1 MICTKKLKITEKG
14 HKQERKRFLAKSKGC
29 RDEDAM
35 PLVHNVN
42 QQEDNIEQN
51 SNTINLLTDHRSL
64 HQWLFTNFI
73 NNAYCQ
79 QLKLVYV
86 GQQLAS

>member
-1 MICTKKLKITEKG
+1 MWAKADTKKNINYSKNIIVLTLQSDDLHQKYEITKKG

-42 QQEDNIEQN
+42 QQEDNIEQ
-51 SNTINLLTDHRSL
+51 
-64 HQWLFTNFI
+64 
-73 NNAYCQ
+73 
-79 QLKLVYV
+79 
-86 GQQLAS
+86 